1 MLRIYDLCFEHNKC
15 FMDERFKRNKTY
27 AIFPRFFTEPL
38 FRNLC
43 EINLGDFIYLAD
55 IIDVNIIGIIF
66 VLRDEYFF
74 MYRKVNPYA

>member
-1 MLRIYDLCFEHNKC
+1 MRRIYEVEFEHNKC

-43 EINLGDFIYLAD
+43 EINLGDSIYLAD
-55 IIDVNIIGIIF
+55 IIDVNITGIIF
-66 VLRDEYFF
+66 VLRVGCFL